1 MSRLQKKCLIASG
14 TLHLVLL
21 LVLVLTAAF
30 AVKKQENVDLQVLNF
45 VPDELVDAAMQ
56 QAAGQ
61 QQAQQQ
67 QQQPAQKQG
76 EVTPPQAQ
84 PVNPEP
90 PPKPQPRQE
99 PEKVQP
105 RPQPRQETKVEEKR
119 PEPPKP
125 KPEPERKPV
134 VERKPEPE
142 PKKPERVVVP
152 VKVDLSQPTVR
163 RNDDAIR
170 KQQAEREAAAKAVAE
185 QQRKDFET
193 RRDRALSG
201 VSSLASKL
209 TNPTVG
215 ATSVDF
221 GTVGVSYASYDS
233 WVRKVY
239 WDAWQPPNDLSGSDA
254 VVRAK
259 VIIRRDGTIESAT
272 VTGPSGNDRLDRNI
286 RQLLARVKT
295 IGRSFPDNAKETTRT
310 YTIEFNL
317 EAKLGSG

>member
-14 TLHLVLL
+14 TLHLLLL
-21 LVLVLTAAF
+21 LVLVLTSAF
-30 AVKKQENVDLQVLNF
+30 AMKKQEKVDLQVLNF

-61 QQAQQQ
+61 QRT
-67 QQQPAQKQG
+67 QQPAAQTP
-76 EVTPPQAQ
+76 EVVTPPPRQST
-84 PVNPEP
+84 PEP
-90 PPKPQPRQE
+90 PPKPQPRPE
-99 PEKVQP
+99 PEKEKP
-105 RPQPRQETKVEEKR
+105 RPEPKHETKVEQRR
-119 PEPPKP
+119 PEPLKP
-125 KPEPERKPV
+125 KPEPVRKPV
-134 VERKPEPE
+134 VERKPDPE

-152 VKVDLSQPTVR
+152 VKVDLSRKVVR
-163 RNDDAIR
+163 KNDESIR
-170 KQQAEREAAAKAVAE
+170 KQEEERQAAAQAVEE
-185 QQRKDFET
+185 QKFEE
-193 RRDRALSG
+193 RRDRALNG
-201 VSSLASKL
+201 VSSLANKL

-221 GTVGVSYASYDS
+221 GTIGVSYASYDS

-259 VIIRRDGTIESAT
+259 VVIRRDGTIESASVT
-272 VTGPSGNDRLDRNI
+272 VPSGNSRLDRNL

-295 IGRSFPDNAKETTRT
+295 IGRSFPDNAKEATRT

>member
-14 TLHLVLL
+14 TLHLLLLLL
-21 LVLVLTAAF
+21 LVLTSAF
-30 AVKKQENVDLQVLNF
+30 AVKKQEKVDLQVLNF
-45 VPDELVDAAMQ
+45 VPDKLVDAAIQ

-61 QQAQQQ
+61 QQALQQA
-67 QQQPAQKQG
+67 AQKP
-76 EVTPPQAQ
+76 EVVTPPPRQST
-84 PVNPEP
+84 PEP
-90 PPKPQPRQE
+90 PPKPQPRPE
-99 PEKVQP
+99 PEKEKP
-105 RPQPRQETKVEEKR
+105 RPEPKHETKVEQKR
-119 PEPPKP
+119 QEPPKP
-125 KPEPERKPV
+125 KPEPVRKPV
-134 VERKPEPE
+134 VERKLEPE

-152 VKVDLSQPTVR
+152 VKVDLSHKVVR

-170 KQQAEREAAAKAVAE
+170 KQEDERQAAARAVAD
-185 QQRKDFET
+185 QQRKEFEE
-193 RRDRALSG
+193 RRDRALNG

-259 VIIRRDGTIESAT
+259 VVIRRDGTIESASVT
-272 VTGPSGNDRLDRNI
+272 VPSGNGRLDRNL

-295 IGRSFPDNAKETTRT
+295 IGRPFPENAKEATRT